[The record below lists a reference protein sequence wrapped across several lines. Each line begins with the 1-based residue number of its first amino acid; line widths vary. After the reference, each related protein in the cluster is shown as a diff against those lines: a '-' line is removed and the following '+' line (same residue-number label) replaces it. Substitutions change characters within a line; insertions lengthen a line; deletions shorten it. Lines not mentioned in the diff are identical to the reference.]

1 MRLQEW
7 ERAEADAGAAIQLE
21 PMHPKSVLRRA
32 KAYMGPKGT
41 PDERHKLGLAKAD
54 LQALGKTGVDVRAL
68 LAEVTA
74 RSKGLGGEPTPQRS
88 SLRAGFLSGG
98 GLRGPSENYDEG
110 YDDEDYDDEDEI
122 GPYGFTHEEEMEL
135 LSQGVKPWED
145 DAHAVLDALRGDY

>member
-74 RSKGLGGEPTPQRS
+74 RSKALGGEPKPS